1 LERKGKVSKEEALRL
16 TNEIRN
22 LINLGASEEHI
33 IRHLKIGRA
42 TFFRYKRK
50 VIKDII
56 KQNKTK

>member
-1 LERKGKVSKEEALRL
+1 MKVSREDRESL
-16 TNEIRN
+16 TNQIRN

-42 TFFRYKRK
+42 TFFRYMRK

>member
-1 LERKGKVSKEEALRL
+1 MKVSREDRESL
-16 TNEIRN
+16 TNQIRN